1 MFNALNLFGN
11 PLPTPLPPE
20 RIPCVVI
27 TKHEM
32 EVRCCRCQSKFGSR
46 RCSRCYAVAYCG
58 QDCQRA
64 QWPIHKS
71 LCKDIE
77 KWRNKTVSAGNI
89 LAALLGGEEK
99 MLLTPLFRR
108 GLFEHIDRLGP
119 IVGDP
124 DPVPRNMYEK
134 YFLAREWLVYA
145 YAEVGE
151 QNGSPLAFRL
161 AAENMLDK
169 LCMSYKS
176 AGGEHV
182 RYIYSGW
189 MIAANMDQEALNYL
203 IYFDKRSKTSD
214 SLPYLS
220 IDEQEIEGDSYIKS
234 LKEGQYPHWYHDYMS
249 IALIKLKRMR
259 ELMVRRQKEKIRWK
273 NFMMG
278 AHERVGA
285 GSAILKLRGI
295 HLIFETMKNYVKDPT
310 LNQRI
315 ENLSKQILYL
325 LQEVQKCNPLIIK
338 GLVDRRYLVDP
349 EEDQNV
355 VNSDDEFED
364 PFEDNNYDPN
374 DALTRSFSDMK
385 HDACWGLSNYGA
397 AWHLGRWNLI
407 CLRTFLWQGFLPI
420 ADYEKD
426 RISNAMTDAADVDP
440 RFEIDNKKHMEEV
453 CDMNWSMYDE
463 MQSTLSGD
471 FGPEELSSEES
482 SSDCDN

>member
-1 MFNALNLFGN
+1 
-11 PLPTPLPPE
+11 
-20 RIPCVVI
+20 
-27 TKHEM
+27 
-32 EVRCCRCQSKFGSR
+32 
-46 RCSRCYAVAYCG
+46 
-58 QDCQRA
+58 
-64 QWPIHKS
+64 
-71 LCKDIE
+71 
-77 KWRNKTVSAGNI
+77 
-89 LAALLGGEEK
+89 
-99 MLLTPLFRR
+99 
-108 GLFEHIDRLGP
+108 
-119 IVGDP
+119 
-124 DPVPRNMYEK
+124 
-134 YFLAREWLVYA
+134 
-145 YAEVGE
+145 
-151 QNGSPLAFRL
+151 
-161 AAENMLDK
+161 
-169 LCMSYKS
+169 MSYKS

-182 RYIYSGW
+182 RYICSGW

-214 SLPYLS
+214 SLHYLS

-234 LKEGQYPHWYHDYMS
+234 LKEGQYRHWYHDYMS

-364 PFEDNNYDPN
+364 PFEDTNYDPN
-374 DALTRSFSDMK
+374 DALTRSFSDIS
-385 HDACWGLSNYGA
+385 DACWGLSNYGA

-440 RFEIDNKKHMEEV
+440 RFEMDNKKHMEEV

-463 MQSTLSGD
+463 MQSMLSG
-471 FGPEELSSEES
+471 ELSPDELSFEES
-482 SSDCDN
+482 SSDSDN